1 MEYYTIMN
9 IFKVIGKLSYHT
21 KKASAVAIQQPKK
34 AWSDIKE
41 GYEAE
46 ELAEASAMAELAE
59 LQEERM
65 QERYGAQM
73 AHQRELD
80 FGGNK

>member
-1 MEYYTIMN
+1 MEYHTIMN

-21 KKASAVAIQQPKK
+21 KKASTVAIQQPKK

-46 ELAEASAMAELAE
+46 QWAEEQLHSTLR
-59 LQEERM
+59 EEKM
-65 QERYGAQM
+65 QERVQE
-73 AHQRELD
+73 QQSFD
-80 FGGNK
+80 FGDLRWSTSH

>member
-34 AWSDIKE
+34 AWSDIKQ

-46 ELAEASAMAELAE
+46 QWAEEQLHAALHEE
-59 LQEERM
+59 KIEQRVQE
-65 QERYGAQM
+65 QQSF
-73 AHQRELD
+73 D
-80 FGGNK
+80 FGDLR

>member
-1 MEYYTIMN
+1 MEYHTIMN

-21 KKASAVAIQQPKK
+21 KKASTVAIQQPKK
-34 AWSDIKE
+34 AWSDIKQ

-46 ELAEASAMAELAE
+46 QWAEEQLHSALHEEKMA
-59 LQEERM
+59 
-65 QERYGAQM
+65 ERYGAEM
-73 AHQRELD
+73 AQQREFD